1 MLAFP
6 AVGTDK
12 RERQKQARQARI
24 EAAQAEQRRRAQ
36 RRRYLTF
43 GIIGVAVLGALFAY
57 STFAGDDSE
66 DSASD
71 ATTTTTAVDQ
81 PADAAFAYGDGECAP
96 DTPPADPVLDYD
108 GAFQDCLDPDTSY
121 VAVFD
126 TNQGEIRVDL
136 NTTDTPG
143 TVNNFVNL
151 ARNGYYDGTEIFR
164 TDTSIGIIQGGSPH
178 TNDASDPGPGY
189 TIPDEGD
196 GYTYE
201 PGQLV
206 MARSAGPDSGSA
218 QFFFVGTDAAS
229 ALDGQG
235 TYVVFGT
242 TDDAGIE
249 VINAVLALN
258 EDDPASGLGGAPS
271 ETVTINSVTIEE
283 TAGSGGGDSTTTTT
297 AG

>member
-1 MLAFP
+1 M
-6 AVGTDK
+6 GTEK

-24 EAAQAEQRRRAQ
+24 EAAQAEQRKRAQ

-43 GIIGVAVLGALFAY
+43 GILAVVVLGAMFLY

-66 DSASD
+66 DTASGS
-71 ATTTTTAVDQ
+71 TTTTTAAIDQ
-81 PADAAFAYGDGECAP
+81 PADAPFVYGDGACAP
-96 DTPPADPVLDYD
+96 GTKPDEPVLDYTA
-108 GAFQDCLDPDTSY
+108 AFQDCLDPDARY

-189 TIPDEGD
+189 NIPDEGD

-206 MARSAGPDSGSA
+206 MARAAGPDSASA

-229 ALDGQG
+229 SLDGQG

-242 TDDAGIE
+242 TDEAGIE
-249 VINAVLALN
+249 VITAVLALN

-283 TAGSGGGDSTTTTT
+283 SAGAAGDSTTTT